1 MASIRLFG
9 RGKAGSAAKAAAPR
23 AGGGGAVD
31 ADLIATALADLSTAA
46 LSATWRCR
54 HSAGLSIGEGAV
66 DFGAHRSRATVIR
79 GKATYEYVRDGA
91 SVYRAVVPEEG
102 AAAAAAGP
110 DAADEDEAGEGEE
123 ELGAALEQDELD
135 GLELEG
141 EEGDG
146 DGDGIEAA
154 RESGEDE
161 DAEPE
166 LAAKDA
172 ADGEGGD
179 AGESSGDEGD
189 GEGGGEDAGADRL
202 EASGADDGAEEDADT
217 EEGGGEPQGSDT
229 SEEGG
234 EDGADEFGADADA
247 EKDRDARAW
256 QTFSEHDACGPHAY
270 AEPAVLA
277 QAVRR
282 AGVVQPRKAEEF
294 DGVMLA
300 AFSVTAKPKP
310 ADPDKLLARLAR
322 QLRDHGANTVV
333 VTAFVDESAPL
344 SAGAS
349 DADAEAEGE
358 GAETVE
364 SSGPGSATGA
374 GSNGVAGAPRIV
386 RLRVEL
392 PHWTPADDPT
402 ADHTVSVDLFELGD
416 PVEIE
421 IPDRDSTSRR
431 TSRTCADLGLF

>member
-23 AGGGGAVD
+23 AGGGTAVD
-31 ADLIATALADLSTAA
+31 ADLIAAALADLSTAA

-54 HSAGLSIGEGAV
+54 HSTGLSIGEGAV

-79 GKATYEYVRDGA
+79 GKSTYEYVRDGA
-91 SVYRAVVPEEG
+91 SVYRSVVPEEG
-102 AAAAAAGP
+102 GGAAAAGLVDEDDD
-110 DAADEDEAGEGEE
+110 DAAGDE
-123 ELGAALEQDELD
+123 ELAVALDEDELD
-135 GLELEG
+135 GLELDGDEDGDAAEQG
-141 EEGDG
+141 EESG
-146 DGDGIEAA
+146 AA
-154 RESGEDE
+154 
-161 DAEPE
+161 
-166 LAAKDA
+166 
-172 ADGEGGD
+172 EGGD
-179 AGESSGDEGD
+179 GETDAELELEADDAVEGGD
-189 GEGGGEDAGADRL
+189 GEEDGEDDGAEDGRL
-202 EASGADDGAEEDADT
+202 EASEADEDGGDEED
-217 EEGGGEPQGSDT
+217 GEDGDELQGSET
-229 SEEGG
+229 SSEG
-234 EDGADEFGADADA
+234 EDGADEFGDDADK
-247 EKDRDARAW
+247 EHDARAW

-282 AGVVQPRKAEEF
+282 AGAVQARKAEEF

-333 VTAFVDESAPL
+333 VTAFVDESAAL
-344 SAGAS
+344 SSRASSADTGSEAGAQGGD
-349 DADAEAEGE
+349 DA
-358 GAETVE
+358 
-364 SSGPGSATGA
+364 ATG
-374 GSNGVAGAPRIV
+374 GVPRIV

-416 PVEIE
+416 PVQIE
-421 IPDRDSTSRR
+421 VPQRDWTTRR

>member
-9 RGKAGSAAKAAAPR
+9 RGKAGSAARAAAPG
-23 AGGGGAVD
+23 AGGGPAVD
-31 ADLIATALADLSTAA
+31 AALIAAALADLSTAA

-54 HSAGLSIGEGAV
+54 HSGGLSIGEGAV

-102 AAAAAAGP
+102 GQAAADGLGEADGAEDEELAAALEEDELLEQR
-110 DAADEDEAGEGEE
+110 DALDGGGDEDEQEEEDEDEGEH
-123 ELGAALEQDELD
+123 ADPALEADAEGEDEEAHED
-135 GLELEG
+135 GDDADAERPEASQRDHGEDGDADGSQASDASPRGGDEAEAGQAG
-141 EEGDG
+141 EEGD
-146 DGDGIEAA
+146 DGDKG
-154 RESGEDE
+154 R
-161 DAEPE
+161 
-166 LAAKDA
+166 
-172 ADGEGGD
+172 
-179 AGESSGDEGD
+179 
-189 GEGGGEDAGADRL
+189 
-202 EASGADDGAEEDADT
+202 DT
-217 EEGGGEPQGSDT
+217 
-229 SEEGG
+229 
-234 EDGADEFGADADA
+234 
-247 EKDRDARAW
+247 RAW

-270 AEPAVLA
+270 AAPAVLA

-282 AGVVQPRKAEEF
+282 AGVVQPRKTEDF
-294 DGVMLA
+294 DGVTLA

-344 SAGAS
+344 STPGT
-349 DADAEAEGE
+349 DTDTGTDGGE
-358 GAETVE
+358 VETVE
-364 SSGPGSATGA
+364 SGDGQGPGVGA
-374 GSNGVAGAPRIV
+374 GAGVPRIV

-402 ADHTVSVDLFELGD
+402 ADHAVSVDLFELGD

-421 IPDRDSTSRR
+421 VPDRDSTGRR